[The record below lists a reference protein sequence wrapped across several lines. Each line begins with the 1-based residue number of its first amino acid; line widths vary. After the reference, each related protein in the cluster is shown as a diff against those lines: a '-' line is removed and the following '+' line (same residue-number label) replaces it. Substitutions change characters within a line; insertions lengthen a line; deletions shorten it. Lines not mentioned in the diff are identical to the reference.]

1 MRDAD
6 DEAGPR
12 VVTFNDEP
20 VTYLRAHSA
29 SLGSLSAPAR
39 PASG

>member
-6 DEAGPR
+6 DEAGPF

-20 VTYLRAHSA
+20 VTYLRAHSGLPCI
-29 SLGSLSAPAR
+29 SRS
-39 PASG
+39 